1 MDKGCC
7 DQHAGTKMLAVKDD
21 LALAMAAPGLA
32 RDKRKAACYHERRQR
47 QRILQ
52 LLGGGGIY
60 PPNVLRAS
68 IKNSAKTW
76 RGVSYA
82 PFFPPPHWGFESS
95 FSRFVNSARR
105 SSYGIEDKDAS
116 VNEQR
121 S

>member
-52 LLGGGGIY
+52 LLGGGRYIPTQCAQSQY
-60 PPNVLRAS
+60 QKQREDVEWRIICALL
-68 IKNSAKTW
+68 SAAAL
-76 RGVSYA
+76 GL
-82 PFFPPPHWGFESS
+82 
-95 FSRFVNSARR
+95 
-105 SSYGIEDKDAS
+105 
-116 VNEQR
+116 
-121 S
+121 